1 MAPFASRRLKIM
13 NITMNIASAEKT
25 TNITITKRENAAAV
39 TIMDITMNI
48 ASVVKTMNITITRM
62 RNAAAV
68 MIMNIV
74 VVKKVMN
81 IIMARNA
88 AAVTTMKLCQRSIIR
103 RSRVN

>member
-48 ASVVKTMNITITRM
+48 ASAVKTMNITITRM
-62 RNAAAV
+62 RTVSYTHLEALKTSLFQKENTE
-68 MIMNIV
+68 
-74 VVKKVMN
+74 KGEK
-81 IIMARNA
+81 
-88 AAVTTMKLCQRSIIR
+88 
-103 RSRVN
+103 

>member
-1 MAPFASRRLKIM
+1 M
-13 NITMNIASAEKT
+13 NIESVVKTM
-25 TNITITKRENAAAV
+25 NITITRIRNAIVV

-48 ASVVKTMNITITRM
+48 ASAVKTMNITITRM